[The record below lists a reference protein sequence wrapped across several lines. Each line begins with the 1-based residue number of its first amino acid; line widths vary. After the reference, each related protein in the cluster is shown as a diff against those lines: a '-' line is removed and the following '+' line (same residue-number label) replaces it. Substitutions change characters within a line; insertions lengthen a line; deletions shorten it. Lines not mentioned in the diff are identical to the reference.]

1 MTVIYSIKLQ
11 ILLTFYNKN
20 FIKLIQA
27 IPARVSSKA
36 AYYLKQKCERE
47 KVNVFSS

>member
-20 FIKLIQA
+20 FIKLERT

-36 AYYLKQKCERE
+36 AYYLK
-47 KVNVFSS
+47 